1 MKKRSGHFVF
11 SEDFHYSDLEEIF
24 PTLMTRFLDETGLM
38 PDEDIYEVYLRTNMD
53 DIVRDRKP
61 EGINRRGRFRLIFPI
76 PEDGERKEMY
86 IQASTKITELRR
98 VVNLISDLLREG
110 GIEHEIVWDKLSKLY
125 KEW

>member
-24 PTLMTRFLDETGLM
+24 PTLMTRFLEETGLM

-53 DIVRDRKP
+53 DIVKDRKP

-98 VVNLISDLLREG
+98 VVNLISDVLREG
-110 GIEHEIVWDKLSKLY
+110 GIEHEIVWDKLDKLY
-125 KEW
+125 KEL

>member
-24 PTLMTRFLDETGLM
+24 PTLMTRFLEETGLM

-61 EGINRRGRFRLIFPI
+61 EGINRRGRFRLIFPV

-98 VVNLISDLLREG
+98 VVDLISDVLREA
-110 GIEHEIVWDKLSKLY
+110 GIEHEIVWDSLDKLY
-125 KEW
+125 KEL